1 MTDGST
7 PRIELAAVDQLG
19 LIAVL
24 VAAVGFGLFTRRQS
38 PSAYEFFSAGRQL
51 TLPYF
56 VASLVTTWY
65 GGVLGIG
72 ESVSYYGLGTWLLLG
87 VPYYVFA
94 AWYAAT
100 LAPRVREASAVSIP
114 ERIRE
119 RFGPISGRVAGAL
132 IFALA
137 IPAAHV
143 LMLGVLVQLLA
154 AVPLAVGCAVALAVG
169 GLLVMQSGLLADVRF
184 GLVAFALM
192 YTGFAVMVGANFGV
206 LKDFGTLDAPL
217 RSWTGGQQPLA
228 ILSFFVLGAWT
239 LVDPGFHQRVASA
252 RDTLTSVRG
261 VWIAVGCWLVF
272 DLLTISTGLIALIS
286 MRERPENPL
295 AIFPMLAQ
303 QSLPPG
309 LRGVFLAGL
318 LATLLSALVGYLLAA
333 GAAYA
338 RDVRGRYAEHDNP
351 NAIRFGMV
359 MAGLAAFGLAMVVQS
374 VVSLWY
380 GWAGAV
386 VGALLIPAGLA
397 YLRPNA
403 HRSDRTVA
411 IAMALAFSVA
421 AAWLLAGVRTNNL
434 LLEVEWLGQRFSLGT
449 LAPGFLISGIVL
461 GWRGRRPTGTNG

>member
-1 MTDGST
+1 MLLASV
-7 PRIELAAVDQLG
+7 PKIELAVVDQLA

-24 VAAVGFGLFTRRQS
+24 VAAVGFGIFTRRQS
-38 PSAYEFFSAGRQL
+38 RGAFEFFSAGRQL

-94 AWYAAT
+94 AWYAVTFAG
-100 LAPRVREASAVSIP
+100 RVRDATAVSIP
-114 ERIRE
+114 ERIRD
-119 RFGPISGRVAGAL
+119 RFGPVSGRVAGAL

-137 IPAAHV
+137 VPAAHV

-154 AVPLAVGCAVALAVG
+154 AVPLAAGCLLALVVG
-169 GLLVMQSGLLADVRF
+169 GLLVMQHGLLADVRF
-184 GLVAFALM
+184 GLIAFVLM
-192 YTGFAVMVGANFGV
+192 YTGFGVMVAKNLGV
-206 LKDFGTLDAPL
+206 LNQFGTLEPNL
-217 RSWTGGQQPLA
+217 RSWTGAQQPLA
-228 ILSFFVLGAWT
+228 ILSFFILGAWT

-252 RDTLTSVRG
+252 RDTVTSVRG

-272 DLLTISTGLIALIS
+272 DVLTISTGLIALIS
-286 MRERPENPL
+286 LRDRPSDPL
-295 AIFPMLAQ
+295 AIFPALAQ

-318 LATLLSALVGYLLAA
+318 VATLLSALVGYLLAA
-333 GAAYA
+333 GSAFA
-338 RDVRGRYAEHDNP
+338 RDVRGVYAEDESP
-351 NAIRFGMV
+351 NAIRVGMV
-359 MAGLAAFGLAMVVQS
+359 LAGIAAFALAMAVQS

-397 YLRPNA
+397 YLRPTA
-403 HRSDRTVA
+403 TRSDHRTA
-411 IAMALAFSVA
+411 LGMGLAFCAA
-421 AAWLLAGVRTNNL
+421 AAWLIYGVRTNNP